1 MPTIKE
7 TAEGYI
13 KLRNIKNELSKKH
26 KAEMAP
32 INEDMKKI
40 EAGLLNIMNQQG
52 LQNIGTEEST
62 VYKLKRTSVKVN
74 NWNDCLSF
82 IQDNNAWQFLE
93 RRVSKTMVVEYLEEE
108 GVLPPGLSST
118 TEITIGVRAK

>member
-82 IQDNNAWQFLE
+82 IQDNNAWHFLE